1 MKKYYIHLPF
11 ETELL
16 MKKVVLGLIAIVSV
30 GVSTSKAQTIG
41 SLERQVIASSGEYL
55 TSPSLNLSCTVGEPI
70 VETLFNVKLILTQGF
85 QQPLE
90 TEITSVDLDMADWS
104 IKAFPN
110 PFNENVN
117 IEISSDK
124 SSEFVIGITNLI
136 GQNLGMEYLA
146 NHYPGKNVYSLN
158 TAHLSTGM
166 YIITISSKDGKLLK
180 SFKLSKIY

>member
-1 MKKYYIHLPF
+1 
-11 ETELL
+11 
-16 MKKVVLGLIAIVSV
+16 MKKVVLGLIAVVSI
-30 GVSTSKAQTIG
+30 GVSTSKAQA

-55 TSPSLNLSCTVGEPI
+55 TSPSLSLSCTIGEP
-70 VETLFNVKLILTQGF
+70 VVTTAVNVKLILTQGF

-90 TEITSVDLDMADWS
+90 SEITSVDFDMADWS

-117 IEISSDK
+117 IEIASDK
-124 SSEFVIGITNLI
+124 SSDFMIGITNLI
-136 GQNLGMEYLA
+136 GQNLGMEFLA

-158 TAHLSTGM
+158 TAHLTTGM
-166 YIITISSKDGKLLK
+166 YIITVSSKDGKLLK